1 MKRQTISPRSD
12 WRAKLEQIG
21 FTFHSL
27 GGVYWHEAAC
37 YEFMAGEID
46 YIEAATA
53 ELHEMCIKAAEH
65 IISHKLYNRLGIPAK
80 FVPLIERSWEAD
92 EPSIYGRFD
101 FAYDG
106 YGDLKLFE
114 YNADT
119 PTSLIEAAVA
129 QWTWLEEV
137 RPGCDQFNSI
147 HEKLIACFREIGRG
161 LPIGANLFFSC
172 IDESQE
178 DFVTVEYM
186 RDTAMQ
192 AGLSTRHVFIEDI
205 GFSSET
211 GRFYDS
217 ENCEIQYLFKLYPWE
232 WMIADQFGSHLLEN
246 PMRIFEPAWKML
258 LSNKG
263 ILPVL
268 WELYPNHPNML
279 PAFFEAAPLQGA
291 AFVRKPL
298 LSREGAS
305 ITYDDGTGR
314 PLETGGNYGAEGYIY
329 QGLKKMPCFDG
340 SYPVVGSWVIA
351 GEPAGIGIR
360 EDDTPVT
367 TNTSRFVPHFFKP

>member
-1 MKRQTISPRSD
+1 
-12 WRAKLEQIG
+12 
-21 FTFHSL
+21 
-27 GGVYWHEAAC
+27 
-37 YEFMAGEID
+37 
-46 YIEAATA
+46 
-53 ELHEMCIKAAEH
+53 
-65 IISHKLYNRLGIPAK
+65 
-80 FVPLIERSWEAD
+80 
-92 EPSIYGRFD
+92 
-101 FAYDG
+101 
-106 YGDLKLFE
+106 
-114 YNADT
+114 
-119 PTSLIEAAVA
+119 
-129 QWTWLEEV
+129 
-137 RPGCDQFNSI
+137 
-147 HEKLIACFREIGRG
+147 
-161 LPIGANLFFSC
+161 
-172 IDESQE
+172 
-178 DFVTVEYM
+178 M